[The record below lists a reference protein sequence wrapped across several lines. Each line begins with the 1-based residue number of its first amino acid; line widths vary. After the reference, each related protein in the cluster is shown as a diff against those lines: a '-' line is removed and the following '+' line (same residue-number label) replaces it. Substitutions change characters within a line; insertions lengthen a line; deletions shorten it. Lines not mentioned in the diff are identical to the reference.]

1 MTLNEKIL
9 STIDASSQEALDLLI
24 QLGKIPAP
32 SHHEE
37 RRAEFCKNWLEQ
49 QGAKGVYIDE
59 ALNVIYPIGC
69 TEDNPVV
76 VFAAHLDVVFP
87 DMDELPMKIENGR
100 IYCPGI
106 GDDTMHVVALLM
118 AAKYIAQNN
127 LVPKDCGIL
136 LVANSCEEGL
146 GDLKGVKTLM
156 KKFGTRVKEFVTFD
170 GPDSDRG
177 EFVRRMEPHFL
188 CIDRGNGMMEF
199 VQKGCSKAQ
208 GMQCM
213 LQAMGAAKEN
223 TFAIGD
229 STNDVTMFRMAGHAI
244 CMGNGMEEAKK
255 EAEFVT
261 DAVLEDGIAKAL
273 RHYGLIG

>member
-9 STIDASSQEALDLLI
+9 STIDASAQEALDLLI
-24 QLGKIPAP
+24 ELGKIPAP

-37 RRAEFCKNWLEQ
+37 KRAEFCKNWLEK

-59 ALNVIYPIGC
+59 ALNVIYPVGC

-127 LVPKDCGIL
+127 LVPKDYGVL
-136 LVANSCEEGL
+136 LVANSCE
-146 GDLKGVKTLM
+146 D
-156 KKFGTRVKEFVTFD
+156 
-170 GPDSDRG
+170 
-177 EFVRRMEPHFL
+177 
-188 CIDRGNGMMEF
+188 I
-199 VQKGCSKAQ
+199 CSPS
-208 GMQCM
+208 
-213 LQAMGAAKEN
+213 LQ
-223 TFAIGD
+223 T
-229 STNDVTMFRMAGHAI
+229 
-244 CMGNGMEEAKK
+244 
-255 EAEFVT
+255 
-261 DAVLEDGIAKAL
+261 
-273 RHYGLIG
+273 

>member
-1 MTLNEKIL
+1 MVIFFDIDGTIVDEASQIIPQSAVDAIAQLRENGHTPIINTGRPYSHLDPRVRAMPFAGWVCAGGMEVYLDGTWLQKFHMTREMSRQVMEDVRACRMQVIYEVEGGFLLDGEL
-9 STIDASSQEALDLLI
+9 STC
-24 QLGKIPAP
+24 PRVV
-32 SHHEE
+32 HESAQME
-37 RRAEFCKNWLEQ
+37 KKGFTITQAAQ
-49 QGAKGVYIDE
+49 Q
-59 ALNVIYPIGC
+59 
-69 TEDNPVV
+69 
-76 VFAAHLDVVFP
+76 P
-87 DMDELPMKIENGR
+87 DPQIIK
-100 IYCPGI
+100 
-106 GDDTMHVVALLM
+106 
-118 AAKYIAQNN
+118 
-127 LVPKDCGIL
+127 
-136 LVANSCEEGL
+136 
-146 GDLKGVKTLM
+146 
-156 KKFGTRVKEFVTFD
+156 FVTFD